1 MTPRQSKRLVARR
14 TYQSG
19 FTLIELIMVIVIL
32 GILSAFALPKF
43 ADLSGSAENS
53 TIEGA
58 RAAIRSSAAI
68 VHAQW
73 LANGSDDDELDL
85 EGTTIDIEE
94 GYPDAETIDDAADI
108 VAADFSITLVAA
120 ADAVI
125 IAATAAVD
133 GDPCVKYTEA
143 PADGSPSITAVLTL
157 NDGGDDTALTGDDDC
172 D

>member
-1 MTPRQSKRLVARR
+1 MTSRQSKRLIANR
-14 TYQSG
+14 TNQSG

-43 ADLSGSAENS
+43 ADLSGSAEDA

-68 VHAQW
+68 VHAQF
-73 LANGSDDDELDL
+73 LARGSTDTSLTL
-85 EGTTIDIEE
+85 EGETVNIVE

-108 VAADFSITLVAA
+108 ESADFSITLVTA

-125 IAATAAVD
+125 IAATSAVD
-133 GDPCVKYTEA
+133 GDPCVKYTESA
-143 PADGSPSITAVLTL
+143 ASSSPAITAVLTL
-157 NDGGDDTALTGDDDC
+157 NDGTDNTALTGDDDC

>member
-1 MTPRQSKRLVARR
+1 MTPRQSTQTVIKGIKQ
-14 TYQSG
+14 TG

-43 ADLSGSAENS
+43 ADLSGSAEDS

-73 LANGSDDDELDL
+73 LARGSTDTSIDL
-85 EGTTIDIEE
+85 EGTTIDIVE

-108 VAADFSITLVAA
+108 VAADFSITLLGG
-120 ADAVI
+120 DASVM
-125 IAATAAVD
+125 IAVTGAED

-143 PADGSPSITAVLTL
+143 PASGSPTISAVLTV
-157 NDGGDDTALTGDDDC
+157 NDADGTLTSADDC

>member
-1 MTPRQSKRLVARR
+1 MTLPRMPGANYGHRQA
-14 TYQSG
+14 G

-43 ADLSGSAENS
+43 ADLSGSAEDA
-53 TIEGA
+53 TIEGS

-68 VHAQW
+68 VHAQF
-73 LANGSDDDELDL
+73 LARGSTDDSLTL
-85 EGTTIDIEE
+85 EGTTVDLVE

-108 VAADFSITLVAA
+108 GTGDFSITLLTA

-125 IAATAAVD
+125 IAGVSAEN

-143 PADGSPSITAVLTL
+143 AANSAPTITAVLTI
-157 NDGGDDTALTGDDDC
+157 NDADGTLDGDDDC